1 MKTNLASWIRSY
13 ATSAATLFCL
23 AAIFIALTVGGT
35 ALPMALLCVGVGLFT
50 FRYWGAIKGFD
61 LWALD
66 EWVRTRME
74 SSGISEWHTP
84 YHAAALFCDPTVAR
98 ARNEASLIMNSTMM
112 EMIKDPSRKGGGPA
126 DTVARHA
133 DYEAARA
140 RHDQMNIM
148 LSRDLHRQLIAG
160 TLMAKGL
167 PTQNETMRS
176 ERIIPKSRWRIM
188 NLDISK
194 AEASGRGLHYI
205 GIVIGKKPSR

>member
-1 MKTNLASWIRSY
+1 
-13 ATSAATLFCL
+13 
-23 AAIFIALTVGGT
+23 
-35 ALPMALLCVGVGLFT
+35 
-50 FRYWGAIKGFD
+50 
-61 LWALD
+61 
-66 EWVRTRME
+66 
-74 SSGISEWHTP
+74 
-84 YHAAALFCDPTVAR
+84 
-98 ARNEASLIMNSTMM
+98 
-112 EMIKDPSRKGGGPA
+112 
-126 DTVARHA
+126 
-133 DYEAARA
+133 
-140 RHDQMNIM
+140 M